1 MHEFVAL
8 VKLSVQD
15 EVDMSIHKAESENY
29 NLIFDGYYKYAV
41 HSIDEILT
49 VIKQSV
55 YSVAVCTKMPTISN
69 WIVFTLDIGYV
80 QRKVRLHL
88 PEQVIIYL
96 HLHFQ
101 RLLWLLCLQR

>member
-15 EVDMSIHKAESENY
+15 EVYMSVHKTESKNY
-29 NLIFDGYYKYAV
+29 NMIFDRYNKYAV

-55 YSVAVCTKMPTISN
+55 NSVAVCAKMPTISN
-69 WIVFTLDIGYV
+69 WVVFTLDIGYV
-80 QRKVRLHL
+80 QRKVRLYL

-101 RLLWLLCLQR
+101 RLLWLLRLQR

>member
-1 MHEFVAL
+1 M
-8 VKLSVQD
+8 KLNTSRLPED
-15 EVDMSIHKAESENY
+15 LFAGANELAAHLDITLKN
-29 NLIFDGYYKYAV
+29 DG
-41 HSIDEILT
+41 I
-49 VIKQSV
+49 
-55 YSVAVCTKMPTISN
+55 AVCAKMPTISN

-80 QRKVRLHL
+80 QRKVRLYL